1 MDQETRPCFRRCFVS
16 GTTRKHANEAATA
29 LQRPRSAPA
38 DFYLQATPR
47 LGFSNTRETCS
58 LAPEEPLP
66 AATVL
71 PSLAGDLHPADHVP
85 RGRYP
90 SGLLTVCPGL
100 PPGHS
105 FHRNDFGDF
114 SRSNTEASSYPSVKG
129 FRNSAPSSAG
139 FTGKPFFSGLS
150 WLSYSW
156 SPDLPEIPECGLTP
170 GPACRQAENSP
181 RQPS

>member
-1 MDQETRPCFRRCFVS
+1 MDYRTRPCFRRCFVS

-85 RGRYP
+85 RESYF
-90 SGLLTVCPGL
+90 SGLFTVCPWL

-105 FHRNDFGDF
+105 FHQIDSGDF

-129 FRNSAPSSAG
+129 FRYSAPSSAG
-139 FTGKPFFSGLS
+139 FTGKPFLSGLS
-150 WLSYSW
+150 WLSYSR

-170 GPACRQAENSP
+170 GPACRQAKSSP

>member
-90 SGLLTVCPGL
+90 SGLPPYVPGSRL
-100 PPGHS
+100 GIVS
-105 FHRNDFGDF
+105 TEMTSVISLDRTQKHRVTL
-114 SRSNTEASSYPSVKG
+114 R
-129 FRNSAPSSAG
+129 
-139 FTGKPFFSGLS
+139 
-150 WLSYSW
+150 
-156 SPDLPEIPECGLTP
+156 
-170 GPACRQAENSP
+170 
-181 RQPS
+181 